1 MNLGEDSAT
10 EVTVTW
16 LTKYSLTDSDI
27 ELLPYSSSPRFT
39 GRPTTDSRVNAS
51 SEAVTRSYPGADL
64 GIFGL
69 LPYETDYVLHTVKL
83 SGLEPGTKYSYRVG
97 DAEKGWWSEAGVIET
112 ASGGNDPFTFFYL
125 SDPQAQRASHYETY
139 NEVVKAARDMYPDG
153 KFVVSAGDQVDLG
166 TNSKHWNYFFNS
178 TE

>member
-1 MNLGEDSAT
+1 MAH
-10 EVTVTW
+10 
-16 LTKYSLTDSDI
+16 KYSLTDSDI
-27 ELLPYSSSPRFT
+27 ELLPTAVRQFT

-97 DAEKGWWSEAGVIET
+97 NAEKGWWSEAGVIEDRKRRQRSLYLLLPERS
-112 ASGGNDPFTFFYL
+112 SGSEGKPLRDL
-125 SDPQAQRASHYETY
+125 QRGRKGCKGY
-139 NEVVKAARDMYPDG
+139 
-153 KFVVSAGDQVDLG
+153 VSRR
-166 TNSKHWNYFFNS
+166 
-178 TE
+178 

>member
-1 MNLGEDSAT
+1 M
-10 EVTVTW
+10 TW

-97 DAEKGWWSEAGVIET
+97 DAEKAGG
-112 ASGGNDPFTFFYL
+112 AKRAL
-125 SDPQAQRASHYETY
+125 LKLQA
-139 NEVVKAARDMYPDG
+139 AATIPLP
-153 KFVVSAGDQVDLG
+153 S
-166 TNSKHWNYFFNS
+166 S
-178 TE
+178 T